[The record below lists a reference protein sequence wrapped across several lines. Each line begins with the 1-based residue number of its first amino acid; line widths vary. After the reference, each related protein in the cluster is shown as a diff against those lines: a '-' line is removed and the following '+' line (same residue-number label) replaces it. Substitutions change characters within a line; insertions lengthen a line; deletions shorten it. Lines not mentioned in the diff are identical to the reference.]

1 MTKALLIATIL
12 LNSFLLS
19 AQMKPIEKVTRK
31 GDEICIPYEKYQ
43 LGNGLTVLV
52 HVDKSDPIVH
62 VDVTYHVGS
71 ARESLG
77 RSGFAH
83 FFEHM
88 MFQGSDN
95 VADEEHFKIV
105 SEAGGTLNGTTNS
118 DRTNYFETLPSNQ
131 LEVALWLEA
140 DRMGFLLDAV
150 TQQKFEIQRATVKNE
165 RGQNFDNRPYGL
177 VYEKIGQALYPYG
190 HPYSWP
196 TIGYLKDLDRVN
208 VDDLKRF
215 FLRWYGPNNAVL
227 TVAGDV
233 DPAEVVRLAEKYYG
247 GIPRGPEVKA
257 QKVAAVKLDADRYI
271 SYGDNIRYPMLSMSF
286 PTVPSGHPDELPLD
300 LLAEIIGGGNTSLL
314 YQSLV
319 KTNIALQ
326 ANAFNPCQELA
337 GAFIIQAL
345 PQPGKSLAEME
356 KLVREA
362 IAQFEKTGVSDADLE
377 RFRNKAE
384 SDMIQGLESVSGKAS
399 KLAYYQTFR
408 NNPNYI
414 RKDYEAL
421 QKLKKEDVIRVY
433 NQYLKN
439 KFAVILSVY
448 EKGKKD
454 VAKDDNFVPKIA
466 SDADGTEGAEYKN
479 LKYVKAVDTFNR
491 SIQPQPG
498 PNPLVKLPEFWRHEW
513 ANGIRLIGTEDND
526 LPTVSLLLTI
536 PAGHAVETKENS
548 GIAQILAGMLGQAT
562 DKYTTEQKTEAL
574 EKLGSELSFS
584 ADRENIY
591 VKVFSLKKNLA
602 QTLAIFEENLF
613 HPKFDSSEFRIEKS
627 QLLAAINNESTRG
640 SSIANNVYN
649 KLLYGEHIFG
659 VPVNGTASSVSSITL
674 DAVKEFY
681 WKHVIPNFA
690 SLVIVGH
697 VNQNEI
703 ISHLSG
709 LQTWAGKAPVR
720 PVYPATPEIEKTKI
734 YFAHKDNSP
743 QSDIR
748 IGYLA
753 LPYDANGEFYK
764 CGIMNYVLGGNFNSR
779 INIMLREIRGFTYG
793 ANTGF
798 SGTMFRGPFTAAAGV
813 KAEKTDSALV
823 DFFSEMSKY
832 RDGGITDEELKFTK
846 NSRGQQDALKYETPF
861 KKASFLQRVIDYNL
875 DKNFADRQNTILQQM
890 TKNEVDMYAK
900 RYLPLEKMVIVVVGD
915 RDNILEPLKKLGYEL
930 VEVEQN

>member
-1 MTKALLIATIL
+1 MAKT
-12 LNSFLLS
+12 FLLFAFLLHS
-19 AQMKPIEKVTRK
+19 LLLPAQWKPLEKVVKK
-31 GDEICIPYEKYQ
+31 GDEIVIPYEKYQ
-43 LGNGLTVLV
+43 LPNGLTVLV
-52 HVDKSDPIVH
+52 HEDHSDPIVH

-71 ARESLG
+71 AREELG

-105 SEAGGTLNGTTNS
+105 NEAGGTLNGTTNT
-118 DRTNYFETLPSNQ
+118 DRTNYFETLPANQ
-131 LEVALWLEA
+131 LEIALWLEA

-165 RGQNFDNRPYGL
+165 RGQNIDNRPYGL
-177 VYEKIGQALYPYG
+177 VNEKVNQALYPYG

-196 TIGYLKDLDRVN
+196 TIGYMKDLDRVN

-233 DPAEVVRLAEKYYG
+233 SPAQVMKLAEKYFG
-247 GIPRGPEVKA
+247 PIPRGPEVKA
-257 QKVAAVKLDADRYI
+257 QAKTPVRLDADRYI
-271 SYGDNIRYPMLSMSF
+271 SYADQIRYPLLHLSF

-300 LLAEIIGGGNTSLL
+300 LLAEIIGGGQTSIL

-337 GAFIIQAL
+337 GAFVIQAI
-345 PQPGKSLAEME
+345 PQPGKNLAELE

-362 IAQFEKTGVSDADLE
+362 IAQFEKRGVSDSDVE

-384 SDMIQGLESVSGKAS
+384 ADMIQGLSSVSGKAS

-408 NNPNYI
+408 NNPNSI
-414 RKDYEAL
+414 RKEYEAL
-421 QKLKKEDVIRVY
+421 QKLTKEEVMRVY

-448 EKGKKD
+448 EKNKKD
-454 VAKDDNFVPKIA
+454 IAKEDNFVPKIS
-466 SDADGTEGAEYKN
+466 SDEAGKEGSDYRN
-479 LKYVKAVDTFNR
+479 LVYNKAKDKFDR
-491 SIQPQPG
+491 SKKPEPG
-498 PNPLVKLPEFWRHEW
+498 VNPVVNLPEYWQETW
-513 ANGIRLIGTEDND
+513 PNGMKVIGTVDND
-526 LPTVSLLLTI
+526 LPTVSILLTI
-536 PAGHAVETKENS
+536 PAGHAVETKENA
-548 GIAQILAGMLGQAT
+548 GIAQILAGILGQST
-562 DKYTTEQKTEAL
+562 QKYTTEQKTEEL

-584 ADRENIY
+584 ADRENVY
-591 VKVFSLKKNLA
+591 VKVFALKKNLIP
-602 QTLAIFEENLF
+602 TLALLEENLF
-613 HPKFDSSEFRIEKS
+613 HPRFDSAEFRIEKS

-640 SSIANNVYN
+640 STIANNVYN

-659 VPVNGTASSVSSITL
+659 VPVNGTAQSVGSLTRE
-674 DAVKEFY
+674 AVIAFY
-681 WKHVIPNFA
+681 NKHFVPSLA
-690 SLVIVGH
+690 SMVIVGQ
-697 VNQNEI
+697 VTQNEI
-703 ISHLSG
+703 ASLMGALKQWNGSKPDAVI
-709 LQTWAGKAPVR
+709 
-720 PVYPATPEIEKTKI
+720 YPSTPEIEKTKI
-734 YFAHKDNSP
+734 YFVNKDNAP

-753 LPYDANGEFYK
+753 LPYDADGEFYK

-779 INIMLREIRGFTYG
+779 INIMLREVRGFTYG
-793 ANTGF
+793 AGTGF
-798 SGTMFRGPFTAAAGV
+798 SGTIFRGPFTASAGV

-823 DFFSEMSKY
+823 DFFAEMSRY
-832 RDGGITDEELKFTK
+832 RDQGISEEELVYTK

-861 KKASFLQRVIDYNL
+861 KKASFLQRVLDYNL
-875 DKNFADRQNTILQQM
+875 DKAFTERQSKILQQFS
-890 TKNEVDMYAK
+890 KSENDAYAK
-900 RYLPLEKMVIVVVGD
+900 RYLPLEKMVVVVVGD
-915 RDNILEPLKKLGYEL
+915 RDAVLEPIKKLGYEVL
-930 VEVEQN
+930 EVNPD